1 MIWEIQEETRKVEG
15 LDEHGRARP
24 DYAASLGLVPAAFGR
39 RAAATLIEVLVVV
52 VLQLP
57 LLLAV
62 LPAAIELAQAT
73 DPQAALARRGDLV
86 LLIVCAAV
94 SYGLTTA
101 FVIVQLVLHG
111 RRGVTLGKAL
121 LGIRSVNVRTLERP
135 GFWRGAVIRYLL
147 LWGSFLL
154 PLLGP
159 LLVVLLSPLFDP
171 ERRGRGW
178 PDLAAA
184 TWFVD
189 IRRGLNP
196 YDAKRMRIA
205 RKTVASDLA
214 DERSELPSL
223 ATPAGERR
231 PEVYIPVA
239 RNSGGVLGA
248 ARAESLTASAPAP
261 APAAPAPP
269 APASAPV
276 ASAPVSAAPAPVAPA
291 PAQAAPA
298 PAQAAPA
305 PGPGPGPAPAPGAA
319 SVAPSVEPAPPPAP
333 TAPPTPAPTGT
344 WAPPTLLPEAASASP
359 AEPAAI
365 TLVLDTGDAVP
376 VAGAGVLIGRAPA
389 ADDGLVPAPVLDRT
403 MSVSKT
409 HLAVRREGDALFVED
424 RGSTNGSALV
434 RGGGERQLAPGERVP
449 VQDGDTIRFG
459 DRHAEVRISRG

>member
-1 MIWEIQEETRKVEG
+1 MIWEIQDEARKVEG

-24 DYAASLGLVPAAFGR
+24 DYAASLGLVPAAPGR
-39 RAAATLIEVLVVV
+39 RVTATLVEVLVVL

-62 LPAAIELAQAT
+62 LPAAVELTGAT
-73 DPQAALARRGDLV
+73 DPQAALRGRSDLV

-94 SYGLTTA
+94 SYALTTA
-101 FVIVQLVLHG
+101 FIIVQLVLHG

-135 GFWRGAVIRYLL
+135 TFWRGAVVRYLV

-159 LLVVLLSPLFDP
+159 LLVVLLSPLFDS

-223 ATPAGERR
+223 ATPAGEHR

-248 ARAESLTASAPAP
+248 TRTDAPAVPATAPAAPAVVAP
-261 APAAPAPP
+261 APAAAAAAAPAPPVAAAVAPTVAPPTAEPIAPP
-269 APASAPV
+269 APA
-276 ASAPVSAAPAPVAPA
+276 AA
-291 PAQAAPA
+291 
-298 PAQAAPA
+298 
-305 PGPGPGPAPAPGAA
+305 G
-319 SVAPSVEPAPPPAP
+319 
-333 TAPPTPAPTGT
+333 TGT
-344 WAPPTLLPEAASASP
+344 WAPPTLLPDAA
-359 AEPAAI
+359 PAAPGAPTAPATI
-365 TLVLDTGDAVP
+365 TLVLDTGDTVE
-376 VAGAGVLIGRAPA
+376 VSGAGVLIGRAPA
-389 ADDGLVPAPVLDRT
+389 ADDGLVPTPVLDRT

-409 HLAVRREGDALFVED
+409 HLAVRRDGDALLVED
-424 RGSTNGSALV
+424 RGSTNGSALA
-434 RGGGERQLAPGERVP
+434 RDGGERPLVPGERVP

-459 DRHAEVRISRG
+459 DRHAEVRIARG